1 MDITQFNKELGMKIA
16 IAQRFEKKGDIKAA
30 IQEWVDISEMTI
42 NFSKSPKID
51 VSFKNMIINR
61 TKGIFI
67 HIKELKAGQFKEK
80 IYRDDLKYLEEEP
93 EPEVPQ
99 EMVLDGE
106 TIMQEKQVN
115 QNSILNS
122 TINNKSKMTED
133 SEFKEL
139 PKGFKEIQPPEDF
152 KIITP
157 HDKDFVEKQRAK
169 AEESV
174 MFKPKKQ
181 EPSEKVTKPADRI
194 DLEQP
199 KDDKSLICFACGYD
213 KNAINDKVC
222 KNCGT
227 ELN

>member
-1 MDITQFNKELGMKIA
+1 MDITQFNKELGIKIA
-16 IAQRFEKKGDIKAA
+16 IAKRFEKKGDIKAA
-30 IQEWVDISEMTI
+30 IQEWIDISEMAL

-51 VSFKNMIINR
+51 ASFKNMIINR

-67 HIKELKAGQFKEK
+67 HIKELKAGQIKEQ
-80 IYRDDLKYLEEEP
+80 ITREELEYIEEEP
-93 EPEVPQ
+93 SPEISQ
-99 EMVLDGE
+99 EKVLGMD

-122 TINNKSKMTED
+122 TVNSESKIIED
-133 SEFKEL
+133 SEFKDI
-139 PKGFKEIQPPEDF
+139 PKGFKEIQPSEDF
-152 KIITP
+152 RIITP
-157 HDKDFVEKQRAK
+157 HDKDFVEKQRGK

-174 MFKPKKQ
+174 MFGPKKQ
-181 EPSEKVTKPADRI
+181 APSEKVTKPADRI

-199 KDDKSLICFACGYD
+199 KDGKSLICFACGYD
-213 KNAINDKVC
+213 KNELNDKVC